1 MKGSTGSPAQN
12 RCCHWLCP
20 IHPARIYIHTY
31 YIETHTLFFYIKEL
45 KKGGGEEKSQNLGP
59 MYRVR
64 EQDRVTEQVMRSW
77 MYSRS
82 RDLHGRDSLL
92 IFSDVSFQ
100 EEQHEEQK
108 GQTK

>member
-77 MYSRS
+77 MY

-92 IFSDVSFQ
+92 ILSDVSFQ